1 LAEINL
7 PDIPMSIIQPLSSV
21 PRLILRAINAK
32 KSKLEDFK
40 SFSITIKN
48 VYASEKQLTSFTK
61 AFGHP
66 DHIKSYAF
74 LASFKATIQCITQA
88 PIPSS
93 LLGLIHLSCEISQYA
108 KHNWFLPYDI
118 QVTIKDCK
126 STSKGLI
133 YQIESEFYQQ
143 GELTIRN
150 TNVMLDKKRGYKA
163 NQRETTKKSEIAQL
177 ADSFCSYAIN
187 LKTAWKYALLSGD
200 LNPIHLHP
208 YLAKK
213 LGLKS
218 VLIHG
223 MFNAHQ
229 CLSSIFKKTDEDLG
243 NVYIEFNKPC
253 FLPKQVFVI
262 QYGDTNEYG
271 VFSKDRKDR
280 YIKVEIKK
288 EA

>member
-1 LAEINL
+1 
-7 PDIPMSIIQPLSSV
+7 MSMIQPLSSV
-21 PRLILRAINAK
+21 PRLILRAINSK

-40 SFSITIKN
+40 PFSITVKS
-48 VYASEKQLTSFTK
+48 VYASEKQLASFTRV
-61 AFGHP
+61 FGHP
-66 DHIKSYAF
+66 DQIKSYAF
-74 LASFKATIQCITQA
+74 LAGFRATIQCITQA

-93 LLGLIHLSCEISQYA
+93 LMGLIHLSCDISQHA

-118 QVTIKDCK
+118 KVTVNSCK
-126 STSKGLI
+126 STDKGLS
-133 YQIESEFYQQ
+133 YQIITEFYQQ
-143 GELTIRN
+143 DELTIKN
-150 TNVMLDKKRGYKA
+150 TNIMLDKKPGYKA
-163 NQRETTKKSEIAQL
+163 NQRETTKKSEIVQL
-177 ADSFCSYAIN
+177 TDSFCSYAIN

-229 CLSSIFKKTDEDLG
+229 CLSSIYKKTDSDLG
-243 NVYIEFNKPC
+243 DVSIEFNKPC
-253 FLPKQVFVI
+253 FIPTQVFVM
-262 QYGDTNEYG
+262 QYGDLNEYG
-271 VFSKDRKDR
+271 VFSKDKKSR

>member
-1 LAEINL
+1 
-7 PDIPMSIIQPLSSV
+7 MSIIQPSYSV
-21 PRLILRAINAK
+21 PKLIIRALRAK
-32 KSKLEDFK
+32 KTSLENFK
-40 SFSITIKN
+40 PFSITIKN
-48 VYASEKQLTSFTK
+48 NYASEKQVTSFTK
-61 AFGHP
+61 IFGQP
-66 DHIKSYAF
+66 DDIKSYAF
-74 LASFKATIQCITQA
+74 LAGFKSMIQCVTQA

-93 LLGLIHLSCEISQYA
+93 LLGLIHLSCEISQHV

-118 QVTIKDCK
+118 QVTIKECK
-126 STSKGLI
+126 PSNKGLT
-133 YQIESEFYQQ
+133 YKIESEFYQQ

-150 TNVMLDKKRGYKA
+150 TNVMLDKKPGYKA
-163 NQRETTKKSEIAQL
+163 NQRETTEKSELAQL
-177 ADSFCSYAIN
+177 TNCFCSYAIN
-187 LKTAWKYALLSGD
+187 LKTSWKYALLSGD

-229 CLSSIFKKTDEDLG
+229 CLSSVFKKTGEDLG

-253 FLPKQVFVI
+253 FIPNQVFVR
-262 QYGDTNEYG
+262 QYGDSNEYG
-271 VFSKDRKDR
+271 VFSKDKKDR

>member
-1 LAEINL
+1 
-7 PDIPMSIIQPLSSV
+7 MSIIQQQSSV
-21 PRLILRAINAK
+21 PRLILRALNSK

-40 SFSITIKN
+40 PFSITVKN

-61 AFGHP
+61 VFGDP
-66 DHIKSYAF
+66 DNIKSYAF
-74 LASFKATIQCITQA
+74 LAGFRSTIQCITQA

-93 LLGLIHLSCEISQYA
+93 LMGLIHLSCGISQHA

-118 QVTIKDCK
+118 QVTVEDCR
-126 STSKGLI
+126 STTKGLI
-133 YQIESEFYQQ
+133 YQIVTEFYQQ
-143 GELTIRN
+143 GQLTIKN
-150 TNVMLDKKRGYKA
+150 TNIMLDKKPGYKA
-163 NQRETTKKSEIAQL
+163 NQRETTEKSVIGQL
-177 ADSFCSYAIN
+177 TDSFCSYAIN
-187 LKTAWKYALLSGD
+187 LKTSWKYALLSGD

-229 CLSSIFKKTDEDLG
+229 CLSSIYKKTDEDLG
-243 NVYIEFNKPC
+243 DVFIEFNKPC
-253 FLPKQVFVI
+253 FMPTQVFVM

-271 VFSKDRKDR
+271 VFSKDKRSR